1 MDDKQQNARQS
12 ASYGLVALAYVIYG
26 LHAFSAIG
34 GVLSPAFVVTAFI
47 AGWPSIIAVIINY
60 VKRDQTRGTYLESHF
75 RWQIRTF
82 WFALLWVII
91 AMLFAVTFV
100 GIPIAIVVVWVAGMW
115 VLYRIAR
122 GLLRL
127 LDDKPMPL

>member
-1 MDDKQQNARQS
+1 MDDEQHNARQS
-12 ASYGLVALAYVIYG
+12 VSDSLATLTYVIYG
-26 LHAFSAIG
+26 LHAFSAVG
-34 GVLSPAFVVTAFI
+34 GILSPAFVVTAFI
-47 AGWPSIIAVIINY
+47 TGWPSIIAVIINY
-60 VKRDQTRGTYLESHF
+60 VKRKDTRGTYLESHF

-82 WFALLWVII
+82 WFALLWVIV

-100 GIPIAIVVVWVAGMW
+100 GIPIALVVAWLAGLW